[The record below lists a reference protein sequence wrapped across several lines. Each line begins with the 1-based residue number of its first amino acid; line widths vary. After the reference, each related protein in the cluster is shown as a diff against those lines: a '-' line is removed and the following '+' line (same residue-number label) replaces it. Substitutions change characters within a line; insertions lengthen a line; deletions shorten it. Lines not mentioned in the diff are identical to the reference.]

1 MNSVFQI
8 QFKMKNHIT
17 YLNLIKL
24 IVLIYL
30 ISCPISIA
38 QEGKI
43 TERSVE
49 FPTYYFGDPNPL
61 PAFLFN
67 PKIYPYHKFQGYE
80 FEKSN
85 RAFKKIT
92 LENQW
97 IEVEVFPEV
106 GGKVWGAIDKSNG
119 NEFIYKNEVAKFRN
133 IAMRGPW
140 TSGGIEFNF
149 GVIGHHPG
157 TGTPAD
163 YSIAERPDGSVMC
176 TVGGIDLPSRTQW
189 RVKIILP
196 KDQSAFTTQAVWYNP
211 TDTEQ
216 AYYNWMTAAAAARQD
231 LVFYTP
237 GDQFLTHGGM
247 AKAWPIDPLNRDLSH
262 YNQNNFGPSK
272 SYHVIGEYNDFFGGY
287 YKDSETGFGHW
298 GRYDEIPGQK
308 LWLWNL
314 SRAGG
319 IWEDLLTDTDG
330 QYIEYQAGRLYVQY
344 FPGEENPISQ
354 ATFDPHLT
362 DQWTEVWF
370 PIKDIGG
377 IREASRWGALNVVET
392 DNTLEVKINAFKATE
407 SNVTLKTRGKTQN
420 QTLKTTPNS
429 THSLSFTKPPG
440 DYSIDIPGLELH
452 YNTQPA
458 LIQRSFDNPKVITQ
472 NTLEK
477 TFLKAKDAQ
486 RYRDYPLAEALL
498 KEIIQEDPL
507 HLEARKELS
516 ALYHRKGQY
525 DKALDI
531 SNTGLQIDAYHNGL
545 NYTAGITYMAQKD
558 WINAKEHLGWAAR
571 SVAYRSAANT
581 LLAQI
586 HLIEKK
592 YSDAQHYND
601 IALKFN
607 TENINALSQKALLY
621 RMMSDKENALKTIS
635 DIEEIDPI
643 NHFAV
648 YEKYLIGENDKISV
662 TDSHR
667 SEFPYQTFLELALFY
682 HNRNLN
688 DEAVKILQMGPD
700 HLLNSLWLA
709 YLNQNQMAFSTLD
722 NESIAFVFPFRK
734 ESLNMLEWVVANNS
748 SWKAQYLKGLNLM
761 GRAQM
766 EKGIQIFKDLGQKPN
781 DHLFYYVRGMLF
793 KEHQLAGYQKDLQRA
808 YKQSPKNWR
817 YAFAL
822 AEDHFKSGNA
832 SAALKII
839 QKTYKQDQ
847 DNYFAGMLLAQ
858 TLNQLKDYDKAIGLL
873 KDLRILPYEHAT
885 EGRKIYTNAYVGSA
899 LQAIIKEDHDKA
911 TKRLK
916 TALLWPEH
924 LGVGKPFDP
933 DERWERFLLAYL
945 QHQDQQSEKAQKSLE
960 QVAKFSKQ
968 QLFKSSKNHLLGIYA
983 LTQTQGEKEAQQ
995 FIAQLLA
1002 SQHGSSPQ
1010 TKALVEFYYTHP
1022 KLEWNKNFI
1031 GRLSE
1036 FLNSK

>member
-1 MNSVFQI
+1 
-8 QFKMKNHIT
+8 MKSIIAEFPIT
-17 YLNLIKL
+17 LFFFI
-24 IVLIYL
+24 
-30 ISCPISIA
+30 ISLGINPILTA
-38 QEGKI
+38 QEQKI
-43 TERSVE
+43 TEESVSY
-49 FPTYYFGDPNPL
+49 PTYYFGDPNPL
-61 PAFLFN
+61 PAFVFN

-80 FEKSN
+80 FEKAN
-85 RAFKKIT
+85 KNLKVVT

-157 TGTPAD
+157 TGSPAD
-163 YSIAERPDGSVMC
+163 YRLDELPDGSVMC

-211 TDTEQ
+211 TETEQ
-216 AYYNWMTAAAAARQD
+216 AYYNWMTAAAAAQKD

-247 AKAWPIDPLNRDLSH
+247 AKSWPIDPLNRDLSQ
-262 YNQNNFGPSK
+262 YRQNNFGPSK

-287 YKDSETGFGHW
+287 YENSNTGFGHW

-330 QYIEYQAGRLYVQY
+330 QYVEYQAGRLYVQY

-370 PIKDIGG
+370 PVKEIGG
-377 IREASRWGALNVVET
+377 IKEASPYGAMNVVET
-392 DNTLEVKINAFKATE
+392 ENKLEVKINAFKKANTQ
-407 SNVTLKTRGKTQN
+407 VTLNANGKIQSQSLETV
-420 QTLKTTPNS
+420 PNG
-429 THSLSFTKPPG
+429 TYTLSFSKPTD
-440 DYSIDIPGLELH
+440 DYTVDVPGLELH
-452 YNTQPA
+452 YDLQPP
-458 LIQRSFDNPKVITQ
+458 LIKRNFDNPEVITQ

-486 RYRDYPLAEALL
+486 RYRDYPLAESLL
-498 KEIIQEDPL
+498 TAILQEDPL

-516 ALYHRKGQY
+516 FLYYRNGDYDQALSI
-525 DKALDI
+525 A
-531 SNTGLQIDAYHNGL
+531 NTGLEIDAYHNGL
-545 NYTAGITYMAQKD
+545 NYTAGIGYMAQKD

-571 SVAYRSAANT
+571 SSAYRSSANT

-592 YSDAQHYND
+592 YNDAKHYND

-607 TENINALSQKALLY
+607 SENINALSQKAMLH
-621 RMMSDKENALKTIS
+621 RIMGDREKAIKTIGE
-635 DIEEIDPI
+635 IEAIDPL
-643 NHFAV
+643 NHLVVFERFLLGVNNTTAM
-648 YEKYLIGENDKISV
+648 IQA
-662 TDSHR
+662 HR

-682 HNRNLN
+682 HNRNL
-688 DEAVKILQMGPD
+688 DADAIKILKMGPNP
-700 HLLNSLWLA
+700 LLNKLWLA
-709 YLNQNQMAFSTLD
+709 YLNQDKTALNTLEK
-722 NESIAFVFPFRK
+722 ESIAFVFPFRK
-734 ESLNMLEWVVANNS
+734 ESLKMLNWVVTNHS
-748 SWKAQYLKGLNLM
+748 SWKAQYLLGINLL
-761 GRAQM
+761 GRAQTA
-766 EKGIQIFKDLGQKPN
+766 EGIQIFKDLDKSPK
-781 DHLFYYVRGMLF
+781 DPLFYYIRGMLF
-793 KEHQLAGYQKDLQRA
+793 KEHEQAGYQKDLQFA
-808 YKQSPKNWR
+808 YSQSPKNWR
-817 YAFAL
+817 YAFSF
-822 AEDHFKSGNA
+822 AEDHFKAGNA
-832 SAALKII
+832 LAAQKII
-839 QKTYKQDQ
+839 QKTYKQDPN
-847 DNYFAGMLLAQ
+847 NYFAGMLLAQ
-858 TLNQLKDYDKAIGLL
+858 TMNQLKQYDNSIKLL
-873 KDLRILPYEHAT
+873 KELMILPYEHAT

-899 LQAIIKEDHDKA
+899 LNYLSKNQISQAQS
-911 TKRLK
+911 RLE

-933 DERWERFLLAYL
+933 EERWERFLLAHIHHNKGN
-945 QHQDQQSEKAQKSLE
+945 QTEAESELKSI
-960 QVAKFSKQ
+960 ANFSQ
-968 QLFKSSKNHLLGIYA
+968 AQLFRSSKNHLLGIYA
-983 LTQTQGEKEAQQ
+983 LKQTQGEKEVKQ
-995 FIAQLLA
+995 FIEQLLA
-1002 SQHGSSPQ
+1002 SNHGNSFTTQSVVQ
-1010 TKALVEFYYTHP
+1010 FYYQNLMVKWNQGFIA
-1022 KLEWNKNFI
+1022 KLTT
-1031 GRLSE
+1031 
-1036 FLNSK
+1036 FLNH

>member
-1 MNSVFQI
+1 
-8 QFKMKNHIT
+8 MKNLINFLE
-17 YLNLIKL
+17 LNRLL
-24 IVLIYL
+24 LLIYL
-30 ISCPISIA
+30 MGVTGSIA
-38 QEGKI
+38 QESKI

-49 FPTYYFGDPNPL
+49 FPTYFFGDPNPL

-85 RAFKKIT
+85 RTFKKIT

-97 IEVEVFPEV
+97 IEVEIFPEI
-106 GGKVWGAIDKSNG
+106 GGKVWGAVDKSNG

-163 YSIAERPDGSVMC
+163 YSITERKDGSLMC

-211 TDTEQ
+211 TVTEQ
-216 AYYNWMTAAAAARQD
+216 AYYNWMTAAAAAQQD

-237 GDQFLTHGGM
+237 GNQFLTHGGM
-247 AKAWPIDPLNRDLSH
+247 AKAWPIDPLNRDLSQ

-287 YKDSETGFGHW
+287 YKDSDKGFGHW

-370 PIKDIGG
+370 PVKEIGG
-377 IREASRWGALNVVET
+377 IKEASPFGAMNVIET
-392 DNTLEVKINAFKATE
+392 DDIIEVKINAFKAAKSNITVE
-407 SNVTLKTRGKTQN
+407 SGEKIQN
-420 QTLKTTPNS
+420 QNIKTTPNS
-429 THSLSFTKPPG
+429 IHTLSFQKPTG
-440 DYSIDIPGLELH
+440 NYSIDVPGLELH
-452 YNTQPA
+452 YNNEPQ
-458 LIQRSFDNPKVITQ
+458 LIKRSFDNPKVIIQ

-486 RYRDYPLAEALL
+486 RYRDYPLAEKLL
-498 KEIIQEDPL
+498 TEIIAEDPL

-516 ALYHRKGQY
+516 FLYYRNGDYDQALSI
-525 DKALDI
+525 ANI
-531 SNTGLQIDAYHNGL
+531 GLQIDAYHNGL
-545 NYTAGITYMAQKD
+545 NYTAGISYMAQKD

-571 SVAYRSAANT
+571 SVAYRSSANT
-581 LLAQI
+581 LMAQI
-586 HLIEKK
+586 HIIEKK

-607 TENINALSQKALLY
+607 TDNINALSQKALLY
-621 RMMSDKENALKTIS
+621 RMMGDKENALQTIS
-635 DIEEIDPI
+635 KIEEIDPI

-648 YEKYLIGENDKISV
+648 YEKYLLNENDKKTV

-682 HNRNLN
+682 HNRNN
-688 DEAVKILQMGPD
+688 DIDAIKVLEMGPK

-709 YLNQNQMAFSTLD
+709 FLNQNQMALSALD
-722 NESIAFVFPFRK
+722 DQSIAFVFPYRK
-734 ESLNMLEWVVANNS
+734 ESLNMLQWVVDQNP
-748 SWKAQYLKGLNLM
+748 SWKAQYLMGLNLM

-766 EKGIQIFKDLGQKPN
+766 QKGIQIFKDLGQNPD

-793 KEHQLAGYQKDLQRA
+793 KKHQLAGYQKDLQKA
-808 YKQSPKNWR
+808 FKQSPKNWR
-817 YAFAL
+817 YAFSL
-822 AEDHFKSGNA
+822 AEDLFQSGNL
-832 SAALKII
+832 SGTLNII
-839 QKTYKQDQ
+839 QKTYKQDR

-858 TLNQLKDYDKAIGLL
+858 TLNQLKDYDKAIRLL

-885 EGRKIYTNAYVGSA
+885 EGRKIYTDAYVGSA
-899 LQAIIKEDHDKA
+899 LQSIMKGNHTQASQ
-911 TKRLK
+911 RLN

-933 DERWERFLLAYL
+933 EERWERFLLAYL
-945 QHQDQQSEKAQKSLE
+945 EHKNQQTEKVQKSLE
-960 QVAKFSKQ
+960 EIAKFSKK
-968 QLFKSSKNHLLGIYA
+968 QLFKPSKNHLLGIYA
-983 LTQTQGEKEAQQ
+983 IAVTEGEREAQQ
-995 FIAQLLA
+995 FVSQLLA
-1002 SQHGSSPQ
+1002 SKHGATPETQ
-1010 TKALVEFYYTHP
+1010 NLVEFYYANLN
-1022 KLEWNKNFI
+1022 LEWSKSFI
-1031 GRLSE
+1031 LKISE
-1036 FLNSK
+1036 FLN

>member
-1 MNSVFQI
+1 MNSSVVQLP
-8 QFKMKNHIT
+8 KMISFFIT
-17 YLNLIKL
+17 CLMLSASL
-24 IVLIYL
+24 
-30 ISCPISIA
+30 SA
-38 QEGKI
+38 QEQKI
-43 TERSVE
+43 TEESVKY
-49 FPTYYFGDPNPL
+49 PTYYFGDPNPL
-61 PAFLFN
+61 PAFVFN

-80 FEKSN
+80 FEKSEKE
-85 RAFKKIT
+85 FKKIT

-97 IEVEVFPEV
+97 IEVTVFPEV

-163 YSIAERPDGSVMC
+163 YRLDELPDGSVMC

-189 RVKIILP
+189 RVKVILP
-196 KDQSAFTTQAVWYNP
+196 KDQSAFTTQAIWYNP

-216 AYYNWMTAAAAARQD
+216 AYYNWMTAAAAAQQD

-247 AKAWPIDPLNRDLSH
+247 AKAWPIDPLNRDLSQ

-287 YKDSETGFGHW
+287 YKDSDIGFGHW

-370 PIKDIGG
+370 PVKDIGG
-377 IREASRWGALNVVET
+377 IKEASPFGAMNVIET
-392 DNTLEVKINAFKATE
+392 DNSLEVKINAFKATE
-407 SNVTLKTRGKTQN
+407 SIVTLKTRGKTQT

-429 THSLSFTKPPG
+429 THILSFPKPG
-440 DYSIDIPGLELH
+440 GNYSIDVPGLELH

-458 LIQRSFDNPKVITQ
+458 LIKRSFDNPEVIAQ

-498 KEIIQEDPL
+498 KEVIEEDPL

-516 ALYHRKGQY
+516 FLYYRNGDYDQALSI
-525 DKALDI
+525 ANI
-531 SNTGLQIDAYHNGL
+531 GLQIDAYHNGL
-545 NYTAGITYMAQKD
+545 NYTAGIAYMAQKD

-571 SVAYRSAANT
+571 TVAYRSAANT

-607 TENINALSQKALLY
+607 AENINALSQKALLY
-621 RMMSDKENALKTIS
+621 RMMGDKENALQTIS
-635 DIEEIDPI
+635 EIEAIDPI

-648 YEKYLIGENDKISV
+648 YEKYLLGENDKKAV

-682 HNRNLN
+682 HNRNN
-688 DEAVKILQMGPD
+688 DAEAIKILETGPK

-709 YLNQNQMAFSTLD
+709 YLNQNQMALSTLD

-734 ESLNMLEWVVANNS
+734 ESLNMLEWVVANNP

-793 KEHQLAGYQKDLQRA
+793 KKQEISTYSKDLKYA
-808 YKQSPKNWR
+808 YDQSPKNWR

-822 AEDHFKSGNA
+822 AEDHFKSGNS

-873 KDLRILPYEHAT
+873 KDLSILPYEHAT
-885 EGRKIYTNAYVGSA
+885 EGRKIYTNAHIGSA
-899 LQAIIKEDHDKA
+899 LQAIIKGDHTKA
-911 TKRLK
+911 AERLEK
-916 TALLWPEH
+916 ALLWPEH

-933 DERWERFLLAYL
+933 EERWERFLMAYL
-945 QHQDQQSEKAQKSLE
+945 QHQDEQSEKAQKSLE

-983 LTQTQGEKEAQQ
+983 LAQTQGEKEAQQ

-1022 KLEWNKNFI
+1022 KMEWNKNFI
-1031 GRLSE
+1031 GTLSE

>member
-1 MNSVFQI
+1 
-8 QFKMKNHIT
+8 MKNLINFLE
-17 YLNLIKL
+17 LNRLL
-24 IVLIYL
+24 LLIYL
-30 ISCPISIA
+30 MGVTGSIA
-38 QEGKI
+38 QESKI

-49 FPTYYFGDPNPL
+49 FPTYFFGDPNPL

-85 RAFKKIT
+85 RTFKKIT

-97 IEVEVFPEV
+97 IEVEIFPEI
-106 GGKVWGAIDKSNG
+106 GGKVWGAVDKSNG

-163 YSIAERPDGSVMC
+163 YSISERKDGSLMC

-211 TDTEQ
+211 TVTEQ
-216 AYYNWMTAAAAARQD
+216 AYYNWMTAAAAAQQD

-237 GDQFLTHGGM
+237 GNQFLTHGGM
-247 AKAWPIDPLNRDLSH
+247 AKAWPIDPLNRDLSQ

-287 YKDSETGFGHW
+287 YKDSDKGFGHW

-370 PIKDIGG
+370 PVKEIGG
-377 IREASRWGALNVVET
+377 IKEASPFGAMNVIET
-392 DNTLEVKINAFKATE
+392 DDIIEVKINAFKAAE
-407 SNVTLKTRGKTQN
+407 SNITVESGEKIQN
-420 QTLKTTPNS
+420 QNIKTTPNS
-429 THSLSFTKPPG
+429 IHTLSFQKPTG
-440 DYSIDIPGLELH
+440 NYSIDVPGLELH
-452 YNTQPA
+452 YNNEPQ
-458 LIQRSFDNPKVITQ
+458 LIKRSFDNPKVIIQ

-486 RYRDYPLAEALL
+486 RYRDYPLAEKLL
-498 KEIIQEDPL
+498 TEIIAEDPL

-516 ALYHRKGQY
+516 FLYYRNGDYDQALSI
-525 DKALDI
+525 ANI
-531 SNTGLQIDAYHNGL
+531 GLQIDAYHNGL
-545 NYTAGITYMAQKD
+545 NYTAGISYMAQKD

-571 SVAYRSAANT
+571 SVAYRSSANT
-581 LLAQI
+581 LMAQI
-586 HLIEKK
+586 HIIEKK

-607 TENINALSQKALLY
+607 TDNINALSQKALLY
-621 RMMSDKENALKTIS
+621 RMMGDKENALQTIS
-635 DIEEIDPI
+635 KIEEIDPI

-648 YEKYLIGENDKISV
+648 YEKYLLNENDKKTV

-682 HNRNLN
+682 HNRNN
-688 DEAVKILQMGPD
+688 DIDAIKVLEMGPK

-709 YLNQNQMAFSTLD
+709 YLNQNTMALSALD
-722 NESIAFVFPFRK
+722 DQSIAFVFPYRK
-734 ESLNMLEWVVANNS
+734 ESLNMLQWVVDQNP
-748 SWKAQYLKGLNLM
+748 SWKAQYLMGLNLM

-766 EKGIQIFKDLGQKPN
+766 QKGIQIFKDLGQNPD

-793 KEHQLAGYQKDLQRA
+793 KKHQLAGYQKDLQKA
-808 YKQSPKNWR
+808 FKQSPKNWR
-817 YAFAL
+817 YAFSL
-822 AEDHFKSGNA
+822 AEDLFQSGNL
-832 SAALKII
+832 SATLNII
-839 QKTYKQDQ
+839 QKTYKQDR

-858 TLNQLKDYDKAIGLL
+858 TLNQLKDYEKAIRLL

-885 EGRKIYTNAYVGSA
+885 EGRKIYTDAYVGSA
-899 LQAIIKEDHDKA
+899 LQSIMKGNHTQASQ
-911 TKRLK
+911 RLN

-933 DERWERFLLAYL
+933 EERWERFLLAYL
-945 QHQDQQSEKAQKSLE
+945 EHKNQQTEKVQKSLE
-960 QVAKFSKQ
+960 EIAKFSKK
-968 QLFKSSKNHLLGIYA
+968 QLFKPSKNHLLGIYA
-983 LTQTQGEKEAQQ
+983 IAVTEGEREAQQ
-995 FIAQLLA
+995 FVSQLLA
-1002 SQHGSSPQ
+1002 SKHGATPETQ
-1010 TKALVEFYYTHP
+1010 NLVEFYYANLN
-1022 KLEWNKNFI
+1022 LEWSKSFI
-1031 GRLSE
+1031 LKISE
-1036 FLNSK
+1036 FLN

>member
-1 MNSVFQI
+1 
-8 QFKMKNHIT
+8 MKNLINFLE
-17 YLNLIKL
+17 LNRLL
-24 IVLIYL
+24 LLIYL
-30 ISCPISIA
+30 IGVTGSIA

-49 FPTYYFGDPNPL
+49 FPTYFFGDPNPL

-85 RAFKKIT
+85 RTFKKIT

-97 IEVEVFPEV
+97 IEVEIFPEI
-106 GGKVWGAIDKSNG
+106 GGKVWGAVDKSNG
-119 NEFIYKNEVAKFRN
+119 SEFIYKNEVAKFRN

-163 YSIAERPDGSVMC
+163 YSISERKDGSLMC

-211 TDTEQ
+211 TVTEQ
-216 AYYNWMTAAAAARQD
+216 AYYNWMTAAAAAQQD

-247 AKAWPIDPLNRDLSH
+247 AKAWPIDPLNRDLSQ

-287 YKDSETGFGHW
+287 YKDSDKGFGHW

-370 PIKDIGG
+370 PVKEIGG
-377 IREASRWGALNVVET
+377 IKEASPFGAMNVIET
-392 DNTLEVKINAFKATE
+392 DDIIEVKINAFKAAKSNITVE
-407 SNVTLKTRGKTQN
+407 SGEKIQN
-420 QTLKTTPNS
+420 QNIKTTPNS
-429 THSLSFTKPPG
+429 IHTLSFQKPTG
-440 DYSIDIPGLELH
+440 NYSIDVPGLELH
-452 YNTQPA
+452 YNNEPQ
-458 LIQRSFDNPKVITQ
+458 LIKRSFDNPKVIIQ

-486 RYRDYPLAEALL
+486 RYRDYPLAEKLL
-498 KEIIQEDPL
+498 TEIIAEDPL

-516 ALYHRKGQY
+516 FLYYRNGDYDQALSI
-525 DKALDI
+525 ANI
-531 SNTGLQIDAYHNGL
+531 GLQIDAYHNGL
-545 NYTAGITYMAQKD
+545 NYTAGISYMAQKD

-571 SVAYRSAANT
+571 SVAYRSSANT
-581 LLAQI
+581 LMAQI
-586 HLIEKK
+586 HIIEKK

-607 TENINALSQKALLY
+607 TDNINALSQKALLY
-621 RMMSDKENALKTIS
+621 RMMGDKENALQTIS
-635 DIEEIDPI
+635 KIEEIDPI

-648 YEKYLIGENDKISV
+648 YEKYLLNENDKKTV

-682 HNRNLN
+682 HNRNN
-688 DEAVKILQMGPD
+688 DIDAIKVLEMGPK

-709 YLNQNQMAFSTLD
+709 YLNQNQMALSALD
-722 NESIAFVFPFRK
+722 DQSIAFVFPYRK
-734 ESLNMLEWVVANNS
+734 ESLNMLQWVVDQNP
-748 SWKAQYLKGLNLM
+748 SWKAQYLMGLNLM

-766 EKGIQIFKDLGQKPN
+766 QKGIQIFKDLGQNPD

-793 KEHQLAGYQKDLQRA
+793 KKHQLAGYQKDLQKA
-808 YKQSPKNWR
+808 FKQSPKNWR
-817 YAFAL
+817 YAFSL
-822 AEDHFKSGNA
+822 AEDLFQSGNL
-832 SAALKII
+832 SGTLNII
-839 QKTYKQDQ
+839 QKTYKQDR

-858 TLNQLKDYDKAIGLL
+858 TLNQLKDYDKAIRLL
-873 KDLRILPYEHAT
+873 NDLRILPYEHAT
-885 EGRKIYTNAYVGSA
+885 EGRKIYTDAYVGSA
-899 LQAIIKEDHDKA
+899 LQSIMKGNHTQASQ
-911 TKRLK
+911 RLN

-933 DERWERFLLAYL
+933 EERWERFLLAYL
-945 QHQDQQSEKAQKSLE
+945 EHKNQQTEKVQKSLE
-960 QVAKFSKQ
+960 EIAKFSKK
-968 QLFKSSKNHLLGIYA
+968 QLFKPSKNHLLGIYA
-983 LTQTQGEKEAQQ
+983 IAVTEGEREAQQ
-995 FIAQLLA
+995 FVSQLLA
-1002 SQHGSSPQ
+1002 SKHGTTPE
-1010 TKALVEFYYTHP
+1010 TKNLVEFYYANLN
-1022 KLEWNKNFI
+1022 LEWSKSFI
-1031 GRLSE
+1031 LKISE
-1036 FLNSK
+1036 FLN

>member
-1 MNSVFQI
+1 
-8 QFKMKNHIT
+8 MKNLINFLE
-17 YLNLIKL
+17 LNRLL
-24 IVLIYL
+24 LLIYL
-30 ISCPISIA
+30 IGVTGSIA
-38 QEGKI
+38 QESKI

-49 FPTYYFGDPNPL
+49 FPTYFFGDPNPL

-85 RAFKKIT
+85 RTFKKIT

-97 IEVEVFPEV
+97 IEVEIFPEI
-106 GGKVWGAIDKSNG
+106 GGKVWGAVDKSNG

-163 YSIAERPDGSVMC
+163 YSISERKDGSLMC

-211 TDTEQ
+211 TVTEQ
-216 AYYNWMTAAAAARQD
+216 AYYNWMTAAAAAQQD

-247 AKAWPIDPLNRDLSH
+247 AKAWPIDPLNRDLSQ

-287 YKDSETGFGHW
+287 YKDSDKGFGHW

-370 PIKDIGG
+370 PVKEIGG
-377 IREASRWGALNVVET
+377 IKEASPFGAMNVIET
-392 DNTLEVKINAFKATE
+392 DDIIEVKINAFKAAE
-407 SNVTLKTRGKTQN
+407 SNITVESGEKIQN
-420 QTLKTTPNS
+420 QNIKTTPNS
-429 THSLSFTKPPG
+429 IHTLSFQKPTG
-440 DYSIDIPGLELH
+440 NYSIDVPGLELH
-452 YNTQPA
+452 YNNEPQ
-458 LIQRSFDNPKVITQ
+458 LIKRSFDNPKVIIQ

-486 RYRDYPLAEALL
+486 RYRDYPLAEKLL
-498 KEIIQEDPL
+498 TEIIAEDPL

-516 ALYHRKGQY
+516 FLYYRNGDYDQALSI
-525 DKALDI
+525 ANI
-531 SNTGLQIDAYHNGL
+531 GLQIDAYHNGL
-545 NYTAGITYMAQKD
+545 NYTAGISYMAQKD

-571 SVAYRSAANT
+571 SVAYRSSANT
-581 LLAQI
+581 LMAQI
-586 HLIEKK
+586 HIIEKK

-607 TENINALSQKALLY
+607 TDNINALSQKALLY
-621 RMMSDKENALKTIS
+621 RMMGDKENALQTIS
-635 DIEEIDPI
+635 KIEEIDPI

-648 YEKYLIGENDKISV
+648 YEKYLLNENDKKTV

-682 HNRNLN
+682 HNRNN
-688 DEAVKILQMGPD
+688 DIDAIKVLEMGPK

-709 YLNQNQMAFSTLD
+709 YLNQNQMALSALD
-722 NESIAFVFPFRK
+722 DQSIAFVFPYRK
-734 ESLNMLEWVVANNS
+734 ESLNMLQWVVDQNP
-748 SWKAQYLKGLNLM
+748 SWKAQYLMGLNLM

-766 EKGIQIFKDLGQKPN
+766 QKGIQIFKDLGQNPD

-793 KEHQLAGYQKDLQRA
+793 KKHQLAGYQKDLQKA
-808 YKQSPKNWR
+808 FKQSPKNWR
-817 YAFAL
+817 YAFSL
-822 AEDHFKSGNA
+822 AEDLFQSGNL
-832 SAALKII
+832 SATLNII
-839 QKTYKQDQ
+839 QKTYKQDR

-858 TLNQLKDYDKAIGLL
+858 TLNQLKDYEKAIRLL

-885 EGRKIYTNAYVGSA
+885 EGRKIYTDAYVGSA
-899 LQAIIKEDHDKA
+899 LQSIMKGNHTQASQ
-911 TKRLK
+911 RLN

-933 DERWERFLLAYL
+933 EERWERFLLAYL
-945 QHQDQQSEKAQKSLE
+945 EHKNQQTEKVQKSLE
-960 QVAKFSKQ
+960 EIAKFSKK
-968 QLFKSSKNHLLGIYA
+968 QLFKPSKNHLLGIYA
-983 LTQTQGEKEAQQ
+983 IAVTEGEREAQQ
-995 FIAQLLA
+995 FVSQLLA
-1002 SQHGSSPQ
+1002 SKHGTTPE
-1010 TKALVEFYYTHP
+1010 TKNLVEFYYANLN
-1022 KLEWNKNFI
+1022 LEWSKSFI
-1031 GRLSE
+1031 LKISE
-1036 FLNSK
+1036 FLN

>member
-1 MNSVFQI
+1 
-8 QFKMKNHIT
+8 MKSI
-17 YLNLIKL
+17 
-24 IVLIYL
+24 
-30 ISCPISIA
+30 IA
-38 QEGKI
+38 QFPITLFFFIISLGINPILTAQEQKI
-43 TERSVE
+43 TEESVSY
-49 FPTYYFGDPNPL
+49 PTYYFGDPNPL
-61 PAFLFN
+61 PAFVFN

-80 FEKSN
+80 FEKAN
-85 RAFKKIT
+85 KNLKVVT

-157 TGTPAD
+157 TGSPAD
-163 YSIAERPDGSVMC
+163 YRLDELPDGSVMC

-211 TDTEQ
+211 TETEQ
-216 AYYNWMTAAAAARQD
+216 AYYNWMTAAAAAQKD

-247 AKAWPIDPLNRDLSH
+247 AKSWPIDPLNRDLSQ
-262 YNQNNFGPSK
+262 YRQNNFGPSK

-287 YKDSETGFGHW
+287 YENSNTGFGHW

-330 QYIEYQAGRLYVQY
+330 QYVEYQAGRLYVQY

-370 PIKDIGG
+370 PVKEIGG
-377 IREASRWGALNVVET
+377 IKEASPYGAMNVVET
-392 DNTLEVKINAFKATE
+392 ENKLEVKINAFKKANTQ
-407 SNVTLKTRGKTQN
+407 VTLNANGKIQSQSLETV
-420 QTLKTTPNS
+420 PNG
-429 THSLSFTKPPG
+429 TYTLSFSKPTD
-440 DYSIDIPGLELH
+440 DYTVDVPGLELH
-452 YNTQPA
+452 YDLQPP
-458 LIQRSFDNPKVITQ
+458 LIKRNFDNPEVITQ

-486 RYRDYPLAEALL
+486 RYRDYPLAESLL
-498 KEIIQEDPL
+498 TAILQEDPL

-516 ALYHRKGQY
+516 FLYYRNGDYDQALSI
-525 DKALDI
+525 A
-531 SNTGLQIDAYHNGL
+531 NTGLEIDAYHNGL
-545 NYTAGITYMAQKD
+545 NYTAGIGYMAQKD

-571 SVAYRSAANT
+571 SSAYRSSANT

-592 YSDAQHYND
+592 YNDAKHYND

-607 TENINALSQKALLY
+607 SENINALSQKAMLH
-621 RMMSDKENALKTIS
+621 RIMGDREKAIKTIGE
-635 DIEEIDPI
+635 IEAIDPL
-643 NHFAV
+643 NHLVVFERFLLGVNNTTAM
-648 YEKYLIGENDKISV
+648 IQA
-662 TDSHR
+662 HR

-682 HNRNLN
+682 HNRNL
-688 DEAVKILQMGPD
+688 DADAIKILKMGPNP
-700 HLLNSLWLA
+700 LLNKLWLA
-709 YLNQNQMAFSTLD
+709 YLNQDKTALNTLEK
-722 NESIAFVFPFRK
+722 ESIAFVFPFRK
-734 ESLNMLEWVVANNS
+734 ESLKMLNWVVTNHS
-748 SWKAQYLKGLNLM
+748 SWKAQYLLGINLL
-761 GRAQM
+761 GRAQTA
-766 EKGIQIFKDLGQKPN
+766 EGIQIFKDLDKSPK
-781 DHLFYYVRGMLF
+781 DPLFYYIRGMLF
-793 KEHQLAGYQKDLQRA
+793 KEHEQAGYQKDLQFA
-808 YKQSPKNWR
+808 YSQSPKNWR
-817 YAFAL
+817 YAFSF
-822 AEDHFKSGNA
+822 AEDHFKAGNA
-832 SAALKII
+832 LAAQKII
-839 QKTYKQDQ
+839 QKTYKQDPN
-847 DNYFAGMLLAQ
+847 NYFAGMLLAQ
-858 TLNQLKDYDKAIGLL
+858 TMNQLKQYDNSIKLL
-873 KDLRILPYEHAT
+873 KELMILPYEHAT

-899 LQAIIKEDHDKA
+899 LNYLSKNQISQAQS
-911 TKRLK
+911 RLE

-933 DERWERFLLAYL
+933 EERWERFLLAHIHHNKGN
-945 QHQDQQSEKAQKSLE
+945 QTEAESELKSI
-960 QVAKFSKQ
+960 ANFSQ
-968 QLFKSSKNHLLGIYA
+968 AQLFRSSKNHLLGIYA
-983 LTQTQGEKEAQQ
+983 LKQTQGEKEVKQ
-995 FIAQLLA
+995 FIEQLLA
-1002 SQHGSSPQ
+1002 SNHGNSFTTQSVVQ
-1010 TKALVEFYYTHP
+1010 FYYQNLMVKWNQGFIA
-1022 KLEWNKNFI
+1022 KLTT
-1031 GRLSE
+1031 
-1036 FLNSK
+1036 FLNH

>member
-1 MNSVFQI
+1 
-8 QFKMKNHIT
+8 MKNLINFLE
-17 YLNLIKL
+17 LNRLL
-24 IVLIYL
+24 LLIYL
-30 ISCPISIA
+30 ISVTGSIA
-38 QEGKI
+38 QESKI

-49 FPTYYFGDPNPL
+49 FPTYFFGDPNPL

-85 RAFKKIT
+85 RTFKKIT

-97 IEVEVFPEV
+97 IEVEIFPEI
-106 GGKVWGAIDKSNG
+106 GGKVWGAVDKSNG

-163 YSIAERPDGSVMC
+163 YSITERKDGSLMC

-211 TDTEQ
+211 TVTEQ
-216 AYYNWMTAAAAARQD
+216 AYYNWMTAAAAAQQD

-237 GDQFLTHGGM
+237 GNQFLTHGGM
-247 AKAWPIDPLNRDLSH
+247 AKAWPIDPLNRDLSQ

-287 YKDSETGFGHW
+287 YKDSDKGFGHW

-370 PIKDIGG
+370 PVKEIGG
-377 IREASRWGALNVVET
+377 IKEASPFGAMNVIET
-392 DNTLEVKINAFKATE
+392 DDIIEVKINAFKAAKSNITVE
-407 SNVTLKTRGKTQN
+407 SGEKIQN
-420 QTLKTTPNS
+420 QNIKTTPNS
-429 THSLSFTKPPG
+429 IHTLSFQKPTG
-440 DYSIDIPGLELH
+440 NYSIDVPGLELH
-452 YNTQPA
+452 YNNEPQ
-458 LIQRSFDNPKVITQ
+458 LIKRSFDNPKVIIQ

-486 RYRDYPLAEALL
+486 RYRDYPLAEKLL
-498 KEIIQEDPL
+498 TEIIAEDPL

-516 ALYHRKGQY
+516 FLYYRNGDYDQALSI
-525 DKALDI
+525 ANI
-531 SNTGLQIDAYHNGL
+531 GLQIDAYHNGL
-545 NYTAGITYMAQKD
+545 NYTAGISYMAQKD

-571 SVAYRSAANT
+571 SVAYRSSANT
-581 LLAQI
+581 LMAQI
-586 HLIEKK
+586 HIIEKK

-607 TENINALSQKALLY
+607 TDNINALSQKALLY
-621 RMMSDKENALKTIS
+621 RMMGDKENALQTIS
-635 DIEEIDPI
+635 KIEEIDPI

-648 YEKYLIGENDKISV
+648 YEKYLLNENDKKTV

-682 HNRNLN
+682 HIRNN
-688 DEAVKILQMGPD
+688 DVDAIKVLEMGPK

-709 YLNQNQMAFSTLD
+709 YLNQNQMALSALD
-722 NESIAFVFPFRK
+722 DQSIAFVFPYRK
-734 ESLNMLEWVVANNS
+734 ESLNMLQWVVDQNP
-748 SWKAQYLKGLNLM
+748 SWKAQYLMGLNLM

-766 EKGIQIFKDLGQKPN
+766 QKGIQIFKDLGQNP
-781 DHLFYYVRGMLF
+781 DYHLFYYVRGMLF
-793 KEHQLAGYQKDLQRA
+793 KKHQLAGYQKDLQKA
-808 YKQSPKNWR
+808 FKQSPKNWR
-817 YAFAL
+817 YAFSL
-822 AEDHFKSGNA
+822 AEDLFQSGNL
-832 SAALKII
+832 SGALNII
-839 QKTYKQDQ
+839 QKTYKQDR

-858 TLNQLKDYDKAIGLL
+858 TLNQLKDYDKAIRLL

-885 EGRKIYTNAYVGSA
+885 EGRKIYTDAYVGSA
-899 LQAIIKEDHDKA
+899 LQSIMKGNHTQASQ
-911 TKRLK
+911 RLN

-933 DERWERFLLAYL
+933 EERWERFLLAYL
-945 QHQDQQSEKAQKSLE
+945 EHKNQQTEKVQKSLE
-960 QVAKFSKQ
+960 EIAKFSKK
-968 QLFKSSKNHLLGIYA
+968 QLFKPSKNHLLGIYA
-983 LTQTQGEKEAQQ
+983 IAVTEGERDTQQ
-995 FIAQLLA
+995 FVSQLLA
-1002 SQHGSSPQ
+1002 SKHGATPETQ
-1010 TKALVEFYYTHP
+1010 NLVEFYYANLN
-1022 KLEWNKNFI
+1022 LEWSKSFI
-1031 GRLSE
+1031 LKISE
-1036 FLNSK
+1036 FLN

>member
-1 MNSVFQI
+1 
-8 QFKMKNHIT
+8 MKNLINFLE
-17 YLNLIKL
+17 LNRLL
-24 IVLIYL
+24 LLIYL
-30 ISCPISIA
+30 MGVTGSIA
-38 QEGKI
+38 QESKI

-49 FPTYYFGDPNPL
+49 FPTYFFGDPNPL

-85 RAFKKIT
+85 RTFKKIT

-97 IEVEVFPEV
+97 IEVEIFPEI
-106 GGKVWGAIDKSNG
+106 GGKVWGAVDKSNG

-163 YSIAERPDGSVMC
+163 YSITERKDGSLMC

-211 TDTEQ
+211 TVTEQ
-216 AYYNWMTAAAAARQD
+216 AYYNWMTAAAAAQQD

-247 AKAWPIDPLNRDLSH
+247 AKAWPIDPLNRDLSQ

-287 YKDSETGFGHW
+287 YKDSDKGFGHW

-370 PIKDIGG
+370 PVKEIGG
-377 IREASRWGALNVVET
+377 IKEASPFGAMNVIET
-392 DNTLEVKINAFKATE
+392 DDIIEVKINAFKAAKSNITVE
-407 SNVTLKTRGKTQN
+407 SGEKIQN
-420 QTLKTTPNS
+420 QNIKTTPNS
-429 THSLSFTKPPG
+429 IHTLSFQKPTG
-440 DYSIDIPGLELH
+440 NYSIDVPGLELH
-452 YNTQPA
+452 YNNEPQ
-458 LIQRSFDNPKVITQ
+458 LIKRSFDNPKVIIQ

-486 RYRDYPLAEALL
+486 RYRDYPLAEKLL
-498 KEIIQEDPL
+498 TEIIAEDPL

-516 ALYHRKGQY
+516 FLYYRNGDYDQALSI
-525 DKALDI
+525 ANI
-531 SNTGLQIDAYHNGL
+531 GLQIDAYHNGL
-545 NYTAGITYMAQKD
+545 NYTAGISYMAQKD

-571 SVAYRSAANT
+571 SVAYRSSANT
-581 LLAQI
+581 LMAQI
-586 HLIEKK
+586 HIIEKK

-607 TENINALSQKALLY
+607 TDNINALSQKALLY
-621 RMMSDKENALKTIS
+621 RMMGDKENALQTIS
-635 DIEEIDPI
+635 KIEEIDPI

-648 YEKYLIGENDKISV
+648 YEKYLLNENDKKTV

-682 HNRNLN
+682 HNRNN
-688 DEAVKILQMGPD
+688 DIDAIKVLEMGPK

-709 YLNQNQMAFSTLD
+709 FLNQNQMALSALD
-722 NESIAFVFPFRK
+722 DQSIAFVFPYRK
-734 ESLNMLEWVVANNS
+734 ESLNMLQWVVDQNP
-748 SWKAQYLKGLNLM
+748 SWKAQYLMGLNLM
-761 GRAQM
+761 GRAQIQ
-766 EKGIQIFKDLGQKPN
+766 KGIQIFKDLGQNPD

-793 KEHQLAGYQKDLQRA
+793 KKHQLAGYQKDLQKA
-808 YKQSPKNWR
+808 FKQSPKNWR
-817 YAFAL
+817 YAFSL
-822 AEDHFKSGNA
+822 AEDLFQSGNL
-832 SAALKII
+832 SATLNII
-839 QKTYKQDQ
+839 QKTYKQDR

-858 TLNQLKDYDKAIGLL
+858 TLNQLKDYEKAIRLL

-885 EGRKIYTNAYVGSA
+885 EGRKIYTDAYVGSA
-899 LQAIIKEDHDKA
+899 LQSIMKGNHTQASQ
-911 TKRLK
+911 RLN

-933 DERWERFLLAYL
+933 EERWERFLLAYL
-945 QHQDQQSEKAQKSLE
+945 EHKNQQTEKVQKSLE
-960 QVAKFSKQ
+960 EIAKFSKK
-968 QLFKSSKNHLLGIYA
+968 QLFKPSKNHLLGIYA
-983 LTQTQGEKEAQQ
+983 IAVTEGEREAQQ
-995 FIAQLLA
+995 FVSQLLA
-1002 SQHGSSPQ
+1002 SKHGATPETQ
-1010 TKALVEFYYTHP
+1010 NLVEFYYANLN
-1022 KLEWNKNFI
+1022 LEWSKSFI
-1031 GRLSE
+1031 LKISE
-1036 FLNSK
+1036 FLN

>member
-1 MNSVFQI
+1 
-8 QFKMKNHIT
+8 MKNLINFLE
-17 YLNLIKL
+17 LNRLL
-24 IVLIYL
+24 LLIYL
-30 ISCPISIA
+30 IGVTGSIA
-38 QEGKI
+38 QESKI

-49 FPTYYFGDPNPL
+49 FPTYFFGDPNPL

-85 RAFKKIT
+85 RTFKKIT

-97 IEVEVFPEV
+97 IEVEIFPEI
-106 GGKVWGAIDKSNG
+106 GGKVWGAVDKSNG

-163 YSIAERPDGSVMC
+163 YSISERKDGSLMC

-211 TDTEQ
+211 TVTEQ
-216 AYYNWMTAAAAARQD
+216 AYYNWMTAAAAAQQD

-247 AKAWPIDPLNRDLSH
+247 AKAWPIDPLNRDLSQ

-287 YKDSETGFGHW
+287 YKDSDKGFGHW

-370 PIKDIGG
+370 PVKEIGG
-377 IREASRWGALNVVET
+377 IKEASPFGAMNVIET
-392 DNTLEVKINAFKATE
+392 DDIIEVKINAFKAAKSNITVE
-407 SNVTLKTRGKTQN
+407 SGEKIQN
-420 QTLKTTPNS
+420 QNIKTTPNS
-429 THSLSFTKPPG
+429 IHTLSFQKPTG
-440 DYSIDIPGLELH
+440 NYSIDVPGLELH
-452 YNTQPA
+452 YNNEPQ
-458 LIQRSFDNPKVITQ
+458 LIKRSFDNPKVIIQ

-486 RYRDYPLAEALL
+486 RYRDYPLAEKLL
-498 KEIIQEDPL
+498 TEIIAEDPL

-516 ALYHRKGQY
+516 FLYYRNGDYDQALSI
-525 DKALDI
+525 ANI
-531 SNTGLQIDAYHNGL
+531 GLQIDAYHNGL
-545 NYTAGITYMAQKD
+545 NYTAGISYMAQKD

-571 SVAYRSAANT
+571 SVAYRSSANT
-581 LLAQI
+581 LMAQI
-586 HLIEKK
+586 HIIEKK

-607 TENINALSQKALLY
+607 TDNINALSQKALLY
-621 RMMSDKENALKTIS
+621 RMMGDKENALQTIS
-635 DIEEIDPI
+635 KIEEIDPI

-648 YEKYLIGENDKISV
+648 YEKYLLNENDKKTV

-682 HNRNLN
+682 HNRNN
-688 DEAVKILQMGPD
+688 DIDAIKVLEMGPK

-709 YLNQNQMAFSTLD
+709 YLNQNQMALSALD
-722 NESIAFVFPFRK
+722 DQSIAFVFPYRK
-734 ESLNMLEWVVANNS
+734 ESLNMLQWVVDQNP
-748 SWKAQYLKGLNLM
+748 SWKAQYLMGLNLM

-766 EKGIQIFKDLGQKPN
+766 QKGIQIFKDLGQNPD

-793 KEHQLAGYQKDLQRA
+793 KKHQLAGYQKDLQKA
-808 YKQSPKNWR
+808 FKQSPKNWR
-817 YAFAL
+817 YAFSL
-822 AEDHFKSGNA
+822 AEDLFQSGNL
-832 SAALKII
+832 SATLNII
-839 QKTYKQDQ
+839 QKTYKQDR

-858 TLNQLKDYDKAIGLL
+858 TLNQLKDYEKAIRLL

-885 EGRKIYTNAYVGSA
+885 EGRKIYTDAYVGSA
-899 LQAIIKEDHDKA
+899 LQSIMKGNHTQASQ
-911 TKRLK
+911 RLN

-933 DERWERFLLAYL
+933 EERWERFLLAYL
-945 QHQDQQSEKAQKSLE
+945 EHKNQQTEKVQKSLE
-960 QVAKFSKQ
+960 EIAKFSKK
-968 QLFKSSKNHLLGIYA
+968 QLFKPSKNHLLGIYA
-983 LTQTQGEKEAQQ
+983 IAVTEGEREAQQ
-995 FIAQLLA
+995 FVSQLLA
-1002 SQHGSSPQ
+1002 SKHGTTPE
-1010 TKALVEFYYTHP
+1010 TKNLVEFYYANLN
-1022 KLEWNKNFI
+1022 LEWSKSFI
-1031 GRLSE
+1031 LKISE
-1036 FLNSK
+1036 FLN